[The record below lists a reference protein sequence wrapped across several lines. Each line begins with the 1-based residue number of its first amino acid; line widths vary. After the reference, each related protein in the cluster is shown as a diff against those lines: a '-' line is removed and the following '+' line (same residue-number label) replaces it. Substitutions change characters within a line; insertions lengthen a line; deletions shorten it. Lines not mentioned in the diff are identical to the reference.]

1 MVPDMQLYLR
11 PITFTASR
19 GAEMYRV
26 AEGATIATVTD
37 LRRRTA
43 EVLERA
49 EDGSVV
55 VIQKDNEPQGVY
67 VSFRRYQTITARLDK
82 LESLELAE
90 VASARKAAIDSGKMG
105 TTSLRDMISEFAPD
119 MEIEDV
125 EGG

>member
-1 MVPDMQLYLR
+1 
-11 PITFTASR
+11 
-19 GAEMYRV
+19 MYRV

-67 VSFRRYQTITARLDK
+67 VSFRRYEAITARLDK

-90 VASARKAAIDSGKMG
+90 VASARKAAIDRGEMG
-105 TTSLRDMISEFAPD
+105 TTSLEDRIAEFAGERQSQGAD
-119 MEIEDV
+119 
-125 EGG
+125 GG

>member
-1 MVPDMQLYLR
+1 
-11 PITFTASR
+11 
-19 GAEMYRV
+19 MYQV

-67 VSFRRYQTITARLDK
+67 VSFRRYQAITARLDK

-90 VASARKAAIDSGKMG
+90 VARARKAAIDSGEMG
-105 TTSLRDMISEFAPD
+105 TTSLQDMISEFAP
-119 MEIEDV
+119 ELQIEDV